1 MGMERQL
8 CRRREAVSGINYNA
22 EKQNKHPTKTNQPT
36 PMFDMATVA
45 YF

>member
-22 EKQNKHPTKTNQPT
+22 EKQNKQTNKQAKQTPNQNQPT
-36 PMFDMATVA
+36 NTHV
-45 YF
+45 